1 MLVDLAAVLPPSHEI
16 IIVDDGNP
24 PAARQRLDE
33 LVARHRTVRL
43 ISLHRN
49 GGQQRAT
56 ATGIRS
62 ALGAIIVTMDDD
74 GGHPARLVPR
84 MLAMLGGTGTPRDAA
99 TPGDTGTAGGP
110 ANAPGSHTPSVDLV
124 YGVPD
129 LSGGARLRRAGNIMN
144 RSVFRLF
151 LGVPRGVA
159 VTSYRAFRSTVASQI
174 VGGAPE
180 PGRGDVRRRR
190 AIPPNVSAML
200 LGERPKLGVVHYTQ
214 PTNRSSRHSIRA
226 LITGIILL
234 VVWWAPIGLVRR
246 GMGHRESARQQ
257 VDGARGRA

>member
-1 MLVDLAAVLPPSHEI
+1 
-16 IIVDDGNP
+16 
-24 PAARQRLDE
+24 
-33 LVARHRTVRL
+33 
-43 ISLHRN
+43 
-49 GGQQRAT
+49 
-56 ATGIRS
+56 
-62 ALGAIIVTMDDD
+62 MDDD

-84 MLAMLGGTGTPRDAA
+84 MLAMLGGAGTSGDTGTPR
-99 TPGDTGTAGGP
+99 GP
-110 ANAPGSHTPSVDLV
+110 ANAPGSLTLGADLV

-129 LSGGARLRRAGNIMN
+129 LSGGPRLRRAGSVLN

-180 PGRGDVRRRR
+180 PSRDDVLRRR

-214 PTNRSSRHSIRA
+214 PTSRSSRHSIRA
-226 LITGIILL
+226 LITGILLL
-234 VVWWAPIGLVRR
+234 VGWWAPIGLVRR
-246 GMGHRESARQQ
+246 VMGHRESARQQ
-257 VDGARGRA
+257 VGGARGRAGL

>member
-43 ISLHRN
+43 ISLRRN

-56 ATGIRS
+56 AAGIRS

-84 MLAMLGGTGTPRDAA
+84 MLAMLGEA
-99 TPGDTGTAGGP
+99 TNPGA
-110 ANAPGSHTPSVDLV
+110 DLV
-124 YGVPD
+124 YGEPD
-129 LSGGARLRRAGNIMN
+129 LSGAARLRRAGSVLN

-180 PGRGDVRRRR
+180 PSCGDVLRRQV
-190 AIPPNVSAML
+190 IPPNVSAML
-200 LGERPKLGVVHYTQ
+200 LGGRLKLGVVHYMP
-214 PTNRSSRHSIRA
+214 PTNRSSRHSIRS
-226 LITGIILL
+226 LIAGMLLL
-234 VVWWAPIGLVRR
+234 VGWWAPIGLVRR
-246 GMGHRESARQQ
+246 VIRH
-257 VDGARGRA
+257 RGRADL